1 MSKNK
6 IGLVLPALLG
16 AIAFAQAASATVVSY
31 TYSGHIDTGSDQIGL
46 FGQPGGTL
54 DGLDF
59 VAVFLRDDAL
69 ATTLYQGG
77 VSSYVR
83 GPQAVTAKLTIGGV
97 TLDVGGRNSEQNQRD
112 DGYEGFQHFA
122 AGPLGSVDLFAVST
136 GIYPPGA
143 YDHLAGP
150 DYHSLTSLTAAETP
164 GLAWR
169 GRFDFYSDLIDGHRD
184 VTAGRLTPLALV
196 VATVPDAAAVPEPAT
211 WAMMITGFAGLGA
224 ILRRRRMPLTAA

>member
-6 IGLVLPALLG
+6 MGLVLPAFLG

-31 TYSGHIDTGSDQIGL
+31 TYSGHVDTGVDQIGL
-46 FGQPGGTL
+46 FGQTGVNL

-59 VAVFLRDDAL
+59 VAVFLRNDTL
-69 ATTLYQGG
+69 ATTLYQGSD
-77 VSSYVR
+77 SSYVR

-97 TLDVGGRNSEQNQRD
+97 TFDVAGRDGEQNQHD

-122 AGPLGSVDLFAVST
+122 AGHLGAVDLFAIST

-150 DYHSLTSLTAAETP
+150 DYHSLTSLTTAETP
-164 GLAWR
+164 GLVWR
-169 GRFDFYSDLIDGHRD
+169 GRFDFYSDPIDGQQD
-184 VTAGRLTPLALV
+184 VTAGRLVPLALV
-196 VATVPDAAAVPEPAT
+196 VATIPDAGAVPEPAT

-224 ILRRRRMPLTAA
+224 TLRRRRRLTVA